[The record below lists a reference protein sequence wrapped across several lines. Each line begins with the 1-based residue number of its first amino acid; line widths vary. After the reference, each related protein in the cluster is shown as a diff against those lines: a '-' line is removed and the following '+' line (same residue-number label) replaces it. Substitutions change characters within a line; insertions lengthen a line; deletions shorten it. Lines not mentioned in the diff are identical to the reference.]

1 MSVQTVFPDDN
12 RVRYDPTDVSPA
24 CWVAYI
30 SSTFPSGAV
39 LLSTG
44 TLVAPD
50 QVLTCAHALHCDDY
64 GGRARSVEVTLALN
78 GGVTP
83 FGPPVRATG
92 WQVPEEYRIA
102 GAPYPPGQV
111 LDATRYIYD
120 FGLIALS
127 VPLNPA
133 RGLYPEITVAANE
146 QLRGAEVN
154 IAGYPGDKIP
164 GTMWNG
170 SGKLPTEVDQ
180 HLLFYRIS
188 TFPGQSGA
196 AIRMASPPPKP
207 TFGVVGIH
215 VAGYGDEANFAVRIN
230 AEVYA
235 QIMAWMPADDTARLT
250 PAGTA
255 R

>member
-12 RVRYDPTDVSPA
+12 RVQYDPTDVAPA
-24 CWVAYI
+24 CWVAYV

-39 LLSTG
+39 LLGTG

-50 QVLTCAHALHCDDY
+50 RVLTCAHALHCDEY

-78 GGVTP
+78 GGTAP
-83 FGPPVRATG
+83 FGPPVPARE
-92 WQVPEEYRIA
+92 WQVPEEYRLA
-102 GAPYPPGQV
+102 GSPYPPGQV

-120 FGLIALS
+120 FGLITLS
-127 VPLNPA
+127 KPLDPA
-133 RGLYPEITVAANE
+133 RGLYPEIVAAPDQ

-154 IAGYPGDKIP
+154 IAGYPGDKTP

-170 SGKLPTEVDQ
+170 SGKLPAVTDP

-207 TFGVVGIH
+207 TFSVVGIH
-215 VAGYGDEANFAVRIN
+215 VAGFGDEANFAVRIN
-230 AEVYA
+230 TEVYA
-235 QIMAWMPADDTARLT
+235 QIMAWMPATDGARLA
-250 PAGTA
+250 PAGLA